1 MNFRKAKNIE
11 FIEIAKLDR
20 VAWLESFK
28 GEFIPDGEHIWR
40 LWVEYALTFV
50 AIENKKIVGVSLAFL
65 ASDDTY
71 AIHKL
76 FVDKAYRGK
85 GVGTELMKVLL
96 EEIDIL
102 QVESFLT
109 VYPKN
114 QPAMALYE
122 KLGFTD
128 KKFVKNFY
136 GKDEDR
142 FILTRR
148 NKTHKSKR

>member
-1 MNFRKAKNIE
+1 MNFRKAKTSE
-11 FIEIAKLDR
+11 FTAIAELDR

-28 GEFIPDGEHIWR
+28 GEFIPDGEHAWR

-50 AIENKKIVGVSLAFL
+50 ALENDKIIGVSLAFPCT
-65 ASDDTY
+65 DDSY

-76 FVDKAYRGK
+76 FVDKSYRGK
-85 GVGTELMKVLL
+85 WIGTELMKILL
-96 EEIDIL
+96 EEIDML
-102 QVESFLT
+102 KVNSFLT

-114 QPAMALYE
+114 PPAIALYA

-128 KKFVKNFY
+128 KKFEKDFY

-142 FILTRR
+142 YILTRR
-148 NKTHKSKR
+148 KRV